1 MTETKYLVGID
12 FGTLSG
18 RAVVVRADNGAMVG
32 TAVTEYPHG
41 VMDETLTSA
50 DGQTLPPE
58 FALQNPADYVLV
70 LCQAVPEAVK
80 AAGIDPNDVVGIGV
94 DCTSAT
100 VLATDKHAV
109 PLCQKPQFAN
119 NPHAWVKLWKHHGA
133 QDQADRLVAAA
144 KERGETWLS
153 RYGGVLSS
161 ELTLPKVL
169 ETFEKAREVYDAADY
184 FVNLLDWL
192 TWKLTGHLTFAAGDS
207 GYKRNYQD
215 GAYPSPEFLESV
227 SPGFGTMFA
236 EKMDAPILP
245 LGAKV
250 GGLTSEA
257 AALMGLPEGIAVAS
271 GNIDAHVVVAGANAV
286 NPGQLTAIMGTS
298 NCYVVNSPELHEVP
312 GTFGIVWG
320 GGVDGAWGYE
330 GGQTA
335 VGDIFAWFLDNC
347 VPAKYEK
354 QAAAAG
360 KTVHEILEERAA
372 QQAIGAHGLIAL
384 DWHNGNRSILADS
397 RLSGTILG
405 LTLTTKAED
414 IYRALLEAT
423 CFGAR
428 VIIENYE
435 AHGGAVEEIVAA
447 GGLLKNQLYMQM
459 LADITRKPITI
470 SLAPQTGALGAAVFA
485 AVAAEIYPTAKE
497 AAAAMAQVQHHAY
510 TPNPEASAEYDVLFG
525 FYQELHDHFGRGE
538 SEIMPRLKAFQAKQ
552 RARNS

>member
-18 RAVVVRADNGAMVG
+18 RAVVVRADTGAMVG
-32 TAVTEYPHG
+32 TAVVDYPYG
-41 VMDETLTSA
+41 VMDERLASA
-50 DGQTLPPE
+50 DNQVLPPE
-58 FALQNPADYVLV
+58 FALQNPADYILV
-70 LCQAVPEAVK
+70 LRQAVPEAIK
-80 AAGIDPNDVVGIGV
+80 DAGIDPYDVVGIGV

-109 PLCQKPQFAN
+109 PLCQKPQFVN

-144 KERGETWLS
+144 KERGEEWLS
-153 RYGGVLSS
+153 RYGGVMSS

-192 TWKLTGHLTFAAGDS
+192 TWKLTGRLTFAAGDS

-215 GAYPSPEFLESV
+215 GFYPSPEYLEAV
-227 SPGFGTMFA
+227 SAGFGTMFQD
-236 EKMDAPILP
+236 KMDAPILP

-250 GGLTSEA
+250 GGLTSTA
-257 AALMGLPEGIAVAS
+257 AALLGLPEGIAVAS

-312 GTFGIVWG
+312 GTFGVVWG

-330 GGQTA
+330 SGQTA

-347 VPAKYEK
+347 VPSKYEK
-354 QAAAAG
+354 MAETAG
-360 KTVHEILEERAA
+360 KTVHEILEELAA
-372 QQAIGAHGLIAL
+372 KQTIGAHGLIAL

-397 RLSGTILG
+397 RLSGAILG

-414 IYRALLEAT
+414 IYRALLEST

-428 VIIENYE
+428 VIIENLE
-435 AHGGAVEEIVAA
+435 KHGVAVDEIVAA
-447 GGLLKNQLYMQM
+447 GGLLKNQMYMQM

-485 AVAAEIYPTAKE
+485 AVAAGIYPTAKE

-510 TPNPEASAEYDVLFG
+510 TPNLEAARLYDVLFG

-538 SEIMPRLKAFQAKQ
+538 SEIMPRLKAFQAQQK
-552 RARNS
+552 AGNS

>member
-18 RAVVVRADNGAMVG
+18 RAVVVRADTGAMVG
-32 TAVTEYPHG
+32 TAVVDYPYG
-41 VMDETLTSA
+41 VMDERLTSA
-50 DGQTLPPE
+50 DNQVLPPE
-58 FALQNPADYVLV
+58 FALQNPADYILV
-70 LCQAVPEAVK
+70 LRQAVPEAIK
-80 AAGIDPNDVVGIGV
+80 DAGIDPYDVVGIGV

-109 PLCQKPQFAN
+109 PLCQKPQFVN

-144 KERGETWLS
+144 KERGEEWLS
-153 RYGGVLSS
+153 RYGGVMSS

-192 TWKLTGHLTFAAGDS
+192 TWKLTGRLTFAAGDS

-215 GAYPSPEFLESV
+215 GSYPSPEYLEAV
-227 SPGFGTMFA
+227 SPGFGTMFQD
-236 EKMDAPILP
+236 KMDAPILP

-250 GGLTSEA
+250 GGLTSTA
-257 AALMGLPEGIAVAS
+257 AALLGLSEGIAVAS

-312 GTFGIVWG
+312 GTFGVVWG

-330 GGQTA
+330 SGQTA

-347 VPAKYEK
+347 VPSKYEK
-354 QAAAAG
+354 MAETAG
-360 KTVHEILEERAA
+360 KTVHEILEELAA
-372 QQAIGAHGLIAL
+372 KQTIGAHGLIAL

-414 IYRALLEAT
+414 IYRALLEST

-428 VIIENYE
+428 VIIENLE
-435 AHGGAVEEIVAA
+435 KHGVAVDEIVAA
-447 GGLLKNQLYMQM
+447 GGLLKNQMYMQM

-485 AVAAEIYPTAKE
+485 AVAAGIYPTAKE

-510 TPNPEASAEYDVLFG
+510 TPNLEAARLYDVLFG

-538 SEIMPRLKAFQAKQ
+538 SEIMPQLKAFQAQQK
-552 RARNS
+552 AGNS